1 MGPIIFSPEDSHTE
15 GWLFLLHLGLHGV
28 TKVESDPKGRF
39 ASFKVIPFNDRV
51 LCVCAPWGHRTRLAK
66 GRFFEGLQN
75 DMENKNE
82 INEDK

>member
-15 GWLFLLHLGLHGV
+15 GLLVLLHLGLEGV
-28 TKVESDPKGRF
+28 TKVDTDPKRRF
-39 ASFKVIPFNDRV
+39 TSFKVIPSNDRV

-66 GRFFEGLQN
+66 GGFFEGLQN
-75 DMENKNE
+75 YMENKNE